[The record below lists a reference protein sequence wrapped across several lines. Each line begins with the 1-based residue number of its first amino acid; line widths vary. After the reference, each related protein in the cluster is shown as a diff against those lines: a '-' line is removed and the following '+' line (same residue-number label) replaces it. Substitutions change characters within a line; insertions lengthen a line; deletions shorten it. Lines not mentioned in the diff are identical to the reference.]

1 MTSRRAAAAVV
12 VSHPAVSRRARR
24 GGESATARRAS
35 TASRASRVGVER
47 IAALTSLSAETLE
60 RLDAESLVALF
71 AWSEEEFLANTEG
84 SPIRRIG
91 YECWLRNIAVGL
103 GNAPTTEATLAA
115 LHARAEH
122 PSALVREHVEWSLN
136 RHKQIS

>member
-47 IAALTSLSAETLE
+47 IAALTSLSAETLG
-60 RLDAESLVALF
+60 RLDAESR
-71 AWSEEEFLANTEG
+71 E
-84 SPIRRIG
+84 
-91 YECWLRNIAVGL
+91 GL
-103 GNAPTTEATLAA
+103 GSRFTISLPVAEASRLLARQRRNSD
-115 LHARAEH
+115 LTSQGRA
-122 PSALVREHVEWSLN
+122 A
-136 RHKQIS
+136 